1 MWKVNPLAAH
11 VWQIWI
17 ENGTAKVNKQCSKKI
32 KADLVGN
39 CADTAISAH
48 TVFEGKDK
56 KVFSLL
62 ARTIE
67 HTPGNEAALRG
78 IL

>member
-1 MWKVNPLAAH
+1 MT
-11 VWQIWI
+11 Q
-17 ENGTAKVNKQCSKKI
+17 KI